1 LALGLSSVC
10 HTLTLHSL
18 RLFRYSIV
26 SVDGTM
32 KPFRANFK
40 DAWSRL
46 TWPDLVST
54 AVAAGGLMAAIL
66 GFNGGFFSF
75 LKYLAV
81 LAGVYLLFRLFGW
94 WRNRLLWSLRNR
106 LIVAY
111 LFIAVVPILLIVA
124 LVLIAGRVLYSQLG
138 AYLLHEDIQ
147 DRIEM
152 IADISEHIAI
162 ADGTLPR
169 GITQDESERILAAQ
183 SHAVHDRE
191 LPGLSISFSDDTIL
205 LKRLPPSGKRAFA
218 GLLQQGDSLSLTA
231 LRAIPGS
238 RGERIVMLRV
248 PVTPEF
254 LNTVAPDLGAIQL
267 NLMERYT
274 GGSPQGVI
282 YPSGEEQYKVAKP
295 IVARNR
301 VLQDAMFWIDPP
313 VRVVSSLDSF
323 FVAPDGSVELH
334 RPVLAVFN
342 ARPSRLNAR
351 IFTSLGE
358 LRDSYLL
365 LLILVGIV
373 FLLIEAA
380 ALATGIV
387 LTRRITRAVADLYR
401 GTQYVQAMD
410 FSHRVQIELRDQ
422 LGELGESF
430 NKMTGSIANLV
441 EEENKRRRLE
451 NEISIAREVQN
462 QLFPSTL
469 PSVPGVEI
477 EAICKA
483 ARSVS
488 GDYYDFIQL
497 SPTHI
502 AIAIADIS
510 GKGISAALL
519 MASLQAALRSQML
532 SEGSQRL
539 SMAELVSRLNKH
551 LVRNTGD
558 DRFATFFIAI
568 YDSATRTLRYTNAG
582 HLPAFLICN
591 GNAEQLDKGGMVLG
605 VVEDYLYEEGSLT
618 VGSGALLIGY
628 SDGLIEPENVYGEE
642 FGIRRLQE
650 AAVRLQGAAPLM
662 VAESLMAAAEEWAG
676 TPEQA
681 DDMTVIVARLR

>member
-1 LALGLSSVC
+1 V
-10 HTLTLHSL
+10 
-18 RLFRYSIV
+18 
-26 SVDGTM
+26 
-32 KPFRANFK
+32 
-40 DAWSRL
+40 
-46 TWPDLVST
+46 
-54 AVAAGGLMAAIL
+54 
-66 GFNGGFFSF
+66 
-75 LKYLAV
+75 
-81 LAGVYLLFRLFGW
+81 
-94 WRNRLLWSLRNR
+94 
-106 LIVAY
+106 
-111 LFIAVVPILLIVA
+111 
-124 LVLIAGRVLYSQLG
+124 
-138 AYLLHEDIQ
+138 E
-147 DRIEM
+147 
-152 IADISEHIAI
+152 
-162 ADGTLPR
+162 
-169 GITQDESERILAAQ
+169 
-183 SHAVHDRE
+183 
-191 LPGLSISFSDDTIL
+191 PG
-205 LKRLPPSGKRAFA
+205 
-218 GLLQQGDSLSLTA
+218 
-231 LRAIPGS
+231 
-238 RGERIVMLRV
+238 
-248 PVTPEF
+248 
-254 LNTVAPDLGAIQL
+254 
-267 NLMERYT
+267 
-274 GGSPQGVI
+274 
-282 YPSGEEQYKVAKP
+282 
-295 IVARNR
+295 
-301 VLQDAMFWIDPP
+301 
-313 VRVVSSLDSF
+313 
-323 FVAPDGSVELH
+323 
-334 RPVLAVFN
+334 RPVFAASN

-358 LRDSYLL
+358 LRDSYLIFFI
-365 LLILVGIV
+365 LIGIV
-373 FLLIEAA
+373 FLLVEAA
-380 ALATGIV
+380 AFATGIV

-410 FSHRVQIELRDQ
+410 FSHRVQIERRDQ
-422 LGELGESF
+422 LGELAESF
-430 NKMTGSIANLV
+430 NRMTSSISQLI

-532 SEGSQRL
+532 TEGSQSL
-539 SMAELVSRLNKH
+539 SMAELVTRLNKH

-582 HLPAFLICN
+582 HLPAFLICKDSSL
-591 GNAEQLDKGGMVLG
+591 QLDKGGMVLG
-605 VVEDYLYEEGSLT
+605 VMEDYVYEEGSLT
-618 VGSGALLIGY
+618 VGLDSLLIGY

-650 AAVRLQGAAPLM
+650 TAVRLQGAAPLM

-676 TPEQA
+676 SPEQA

>member
-1 LALGLSSVC
+1 MTPLGANLKEVWNRLSW
-10 HTLTLHSL
+10 L
-18 RLFRYSIV
+18 
-26 SVDGTM
+26 
-32 KPFRANFK
+32 
-40 DAWSRL
+40 
-46 TWPDLVST
+46 DLVST
-54 AVAAGGLMAAIL
+54 LVAVGGLVLAIL
-66 GFNGGFFSF
+66 GFDAGPSNF

-81 LAGVYLLFRLFGW
+81 LAGIYLLFRLIGW

-111 LFIAVVPILLIVA
+111 LFIAVVPILLIVT
-124 LVLIAGRVLYSQLG
+124 LVLLAGRILYSQLG
-138 AYLLHEDIQ
+138 AYLLYEDIHQ
-147 DRIEM
+147 RIEM
-152 IADISEHIAI
+152 IADIAEHIAV
-162 ADGTLPR
+162 AHGTLPA
-169 GITQDESERILAAQ
+169 GVTQADTERILAAQ
-183 SHAVHDRE
+183 SRAVHDRE
-191 LPGLSISFSDDTIL
+191 LTGLSITFSEDTAL
-205 LKRLPPSGKRAFA
+205 LRKVAPSGKKSFA
-218 GLLQQGDSLSLTA
+218 GLLQQGDSLSLTS

-238 RGERIVMLRV
+238 KGERVVTLRV

-254 LNTVAPDLGAIQL
+254 LSTIAPDLGAIQL
-267 NLMERYT
+267 NLMERYL
-274 GGSPQGVI
+274 GSAQQGVI
-282 YPSGEEQYKVAKP
+282 YSSGGEQYRTAGR

-301 VLQDAMFWIDPP
+301 VLQGGIFWIDTP
-313 VRVVSSLDSF
+313 VNVVSRLDSV
-323 FVAPDGSVELH
+323 FVARDGRVDLS

-342 ARPSRLNAR
+342 ARPSRLNGR

-365 LLILVGIV
+365 LFILVGIV

-380 ALATGIV
+380 ALITGIV

-401 GTQYVQAMD
+401 GTLYVQGMD
-410 FSHRVQIELRDQ
+410 FSHRVQIERRDQ
-422 LGELGESF
+422 LGELGQSF
-430 NKMTGSIANLV
+430 NEMTGSISGLI
-441 EEENKRRRLE
+441 EEQNKRQRLE

-497 SPTHI
+497 SPTHV

-532 SEGSQRL
+532 TEGSERL
-539 SMAELVSRLNKH
+539 STAELVSRLNKH

-582 HLPAFLICN
+582 HLPSFLVCH
-591 GNAEQLDKGGMVLG
+591 GTSEHLDKGGMVLG
-605 VVEDYLYEEGSLT
+605 VMEDYAYEEGLLT
-618 VGSGALLIGY
+618 VGPDSLLIGY

-642 FGIRRLQE
+642 FGIRRLE
-650 AAVRLQGAAPLM
+650 ETAVRLQGAVPLM

>member
-1 LALGLSSVC
+1 M
-10 HTLTLHSL
+10 T
-18 RLFRYSIV
+18 
-26 SVDGTM
+26 
-32 KPFRANFK
+32 PFRANFK
-40 DAWSRL
+40 EVWNRL
-46 TWPDLVST
+46 TWADLTSA
-54 AVAAGGLMAAIL
+54 AVLIAGLVAGIFE
-66 GFNGGFFSF
+66 FNGKFYGF

-81 LAGVYLLFRLFGW
+81 LAGLYLLFRFVGW

-111 LFIAVVPILLIVA
+111 LFIAAVPILSIVT
-124 LVLIAGRVLYSQLG
+124 LVILAARILYSQLG
-138 AYLLHEDIQ
+138 AYLLYEDIHK
-147 DRIEM
+147 RIDM
-152 IADISEHIAI
+152 LADISEHIAI
-162 ADGTLPR
+162 AHQTLPPSVS
-169 GITQDESERILAAQ
+169 DAESERILAAQ

-191 LPGLSISFSDDTIL
+191 LPGLKIGFSNDRTLSQKIIPAG
-205 LKRLPPSGKRAFA
+205 RSSFA
-218 GLLQQGDSLSLTA
+218 GLLQEGDSLSMVS
-231 LRAIPGS
+231 LRVIPD
-238 RGERIVMLRV
+238 RRAERIVTLRV
-248 PVTPEF
+248 AVTPDF
-254 LNTVAPDLGAIQL
+254 LSTVAPDLGNIQL
-267 NLMERYT
+267 NMMEPDA
-274 GGSPQGVI
+274 GGTQQGLK
-282 YPSGEEQYKVAKP
+282 YKSGDTQYVVAKK
-295 IVARNR
+295 IVASNR
-301 VLQDAMFWIDPP
+301 TLQRAMLWIDSA
-313 VRVVSSLDSF
+313 VDVVSRLDS
-323 FVAPDGSVELH
+323 VYVGKDGLVEQA
-334 RPVLAVFN
+334 RPVFAASN
-342 ARPSRLNAR
+342 ARPSRLNGR

-358 LRDSYLL
+358 LRDSYIIFFVLL
-365 LLILVGIV
+365 GIV
-373 FLLIEAA
+373 FVLVEAA
-380 ALATGIV
+380 AFATGIV

-410 FSHRVQIELRDQ
+410 FSHRVQIERRDQ

-430 NKMTGSIANLV
+430 NRMTGSISQLI

-532 SEGSQRL
+532 YEGSEHL
-539 SMAELVSRLNKH
+539 NMAELVSRLNKH

-558 DRFATFFIAI
+558 DRFATFFIAV

-582 HLPAFLICN
+582 HLPAFLICKN
-591 GNAEQLDKGGMVLG
+591 SSELLDKGGMVLG
-605 VVEDYLYEEGSLT
+605 VVEDYAYEEGILT
-618 VGSGALLIGY
+618 VSPDSLLIGY

-642 FGIRRLQE
+642 FGIRRLRE
-650 AAVRLQGAAPLM
+650 AAVHIQGAAPLM

>member
-1 LALGLSSVC
+1 M
-10 HTLTLHSL
+10 TT
-18 RLFRYSIV
+18 
-26 SVDGTM
+26 
-32 KPFRANFK
+32 FRANLK
-40 DAWSRL
+40 DVWSRL

-54 AVAAGGLMAAIL
+54 AVAAGGLMAAIF
-66 GFNGGFFSF
+66 GFSGGFFSF

-81 LAGVYLLFRLFGW
+81 LAGVYLLFRLIGW

-111 LFIAVVPILLIVA
+111 LFIAAVPILSIVT
-124 LVLIAGRVLYSQLG
+124 LVVLAGRILYSQLG
-138 AYLLHEDIQ
+138 AYLLYEDIHQ
-147 DRIEM
+147 RINM

-162 ADGTLPR
+162 AHQTLPPSVTE
-169 GITQDESERILAAQ
+169 GESERILAAQ
-183 SHAVHDRE
+183 SHVVHDRE
-191 LPGLSISFSDDTIL
+191 LPGLSISFSKDQTLSRKLI
-205 LKRLPPSGKRAFA
+205 PAGKLSFA
-218 GLLQQGDSLSLTA
+218 GLLQEGDALSVVSL
-231 LRAIPGS
+231 RVIPN
-238 RGERIVMLRV
+238 RKGERVVTLRV

-254 LNTVAPDLGAIQL
+254 LSTVAPDLGSIQL
-267 NLMERYT
+267 NLMERYM
-274 GGSPQGVI
+274 GGTQQGLK
-282 YPSGEEQYKVAKP
+282 YKSGDTEYVVARP

-301 VLQDAMFWIDPP
+301 TLQDPMLWIDAPVDVVARLDSVYVGRDGEVEP
-313 VRVVSSLDSF
+313 VR
-323 FVAPDGSVELH
+323 
-334 RPVLAVFN
+334 PVFAASN
-342 ARPSRLNAR
+342 ARPTRLNAR

-358 LRDSYLL
+358 LRGSYLIFFFL
-365 LLILVGIV
+365 LGIV
-373 FLLIEAA
+373 FVVIEAA
-380 ALATGIV
+380 AFATGIV

-410 FSHRVQIELRDQ
+410 FSHRVQIERRDQ

-430 NKMTGSIANLV
+430 NRMTGSISQLI

-532 SEGSQRL
+532 SEGSERL

-558 DRFATFFIAI
+558 DRFATFFIAV
-568 YDSATRTLRYTNAG
+568 YDSNARTLRYTNAG

-591 GNAEQLDKGGMVLG
+591 GTSEQLDKGGMVLG
-605 VVEDYLYEEGSLT
+605 VVEDYVYEEGSLT
-618 VGSGALLIGY
+618 VEPESLLIGY

-650 AAVRLQGAAPLM
+650 AAVRVQGAAPLM
-662 VAESLMAAAEEWAG
+662 VAESLMAAVEEWAG

>member
-1 LALGLSSVC
+1 MTPL
-10 HTLTLHSL
+10 
-18 RLFRYSIV
+18 
-26 SVDGTM
+26 
-32 KPFRANFK
+32 RANLK
-40 DAWSRL
+40 EIWSRL
-46 TWPDLVST
+46 AWPDVAST
-54 AVAAGGLMAAIL
+54 VVVVAGLLAAVFEFKGGL
-66 GFNGGFFSF
+66 FSF

-81 LAGVYLLFRLFGW
+81 LAGVYLLFRLIGW

-111 LFIAVVPILLIVA
+111 LFIAAVPILSIVT
-124 LVLIAGRVLYSQLG
+124 LVVLAARILYSQLG
-138 AYLLHEDIQ
+138 AYLLYEDIHQ
-147 DRIEM
+147 RIGM
-152 IADISEHIAI
+152 TADISEHIAI
-162 ADGTLPR
+162 AHQTLPPSV
-169 GITQDESERILAAQ
+169 TEADSERILAAQ

-191 LPGLSISFSDDTIL
+191 LPGMSIVFSNDQKLSRKVI
-205 LKRLPPSGKRAFA
+205 PAGKRSFA
-218 GLLQQGDSLSLTA
+218 GLLQEGDALSIVSL
-231 LRAIPGS
+231 RVIPD
-238 RGERIVMLRV
+238 RKGERLVTLRV
-248 PVTPEF
+248 PVNPEF
-254 LNTVAPDLGAIQL
+254 LSTVAPDLGSIQL

-274 GGSPQGVI
+274 GGPQPAL
-282 YPSGEEQYKVAKP
+282 YKSGDAQYIAARR

-301 VLQDAMFWIDPP
+301 TLQDAMFWIDSP
-313 VRVVSSLDSF
+313 VDVVSRLDS
-323 FVAPDGSVELH
+323 VYVGSDGRVEPG
-334 RPVLAVFN
+334 RPVFAASN

-358 LRDSYLL
+358 LRDSYLIFFI
-365 LLILVGIV
+365 LIGIV
-373 FLLIEAA
+373 FLLVEAA
-380 ALATGIV
+380 AFATGIV

-410 FSHRVQIELRDQ
+410 FSHRVQIERRDQ
-422 LGELGESF
+422 LGELAESF
-430 NKMTGSIANLV
+430 NRMTSSISQLI

-532 SEGSQRL
+532 TEGSQSL
-539 SMAELVSRLNKH
+539 SMAELVTRLNKH

-582 HLPAFLICN
+582 HLPAFLICKN
-591 GNAEQLDKGGMVLG
+591 SSLQLDKGGMVLG
-605 VVEDYLYEEGSLT
+605 VMEDYVYEEGSLT
-618 VGSGALLIGY
+618 VGPDSLLIGY

-650 AAVRLQGAAPLM
+650 TAVRLQGAAPLM

>member
-1 LALGLSSVC
+1 M
-10 HTLTLHSL
+10 TSL
-18 RLFRYSIV
+18 RATL
-26 SVDGTM
+26 
-32 KPFRANFK
+32 KE
-40 DAWSRL
+40 AWSRL
-46 TWPDLVST
+46 RWSDLVSM
-54 AVAAGGLMAAIL
+54 AVVAAGLLAGIFE
-66 GFNGGFFSF
+66 FNGGFFNF

-81 LAGVYLLFRLFGW
+81 LAGVFLFVRFIGW
-94 WRNRLLWSLRNR
+94 WRTRLLWSLRNR

-111 LFIAVVPILLIVA
+111 LFIAAVPILSIVSLA
-124 LVLIAGRVLYSQLG
+124 VLAARILYSQLG
-138 AYLLHEDIQ
+138 AYLLYEDIHQ
-147 DRIEM
+147 RITM
-152 IADISEHIAI
+152 LADISEHIAI
-162 ADGTLPR
+162 AHQTLPPSVK
-169 GITQDESERILAAQ
+169 DKDSERILEAQ

-191 LPGLSISFSDDTIL
+191 LPGLRIGFSNDQKLSQKIIP
-205 LKRLPPSGKRAFA
+205 KGKRAFA
-218 GLLQQGDSLSLTA
+218 GLLQEGEKL
-231 LRAIPGS
+231 AIVGMRIIPD
-238 RGERIVMLRV
+238 RKGERVVTLRV
-248 PVTPEF
+248 PVTPDF
-254 LNTVAPDLGAIQL
+254 LSTVAPDLGAVQL
-267 NLMERYT
+267 NLMERDTGASQSGLKYT
-274 GGSPQGVI
+274 
-282 YPSGEEQYKVAKP
+282 SGDTQYVAAKP
-295 IVARNR
+295 IVASNR
-301 VLQDAMFWIDPP
+301 TLQKPMFWIDGSVDVVSRLDSAYVGPDGKFEP
-313 VRVVSSLDSF
+313 VRPVFAVS
-323 FVAPDGSVELH
+323 
-334 RPVLAVFN
+334 N
-342 ARPSRLNAR
+342 ARPSRLNGR

-358 LRDSYLL
+358 LRDSYLIFFV
-365 LLILVGIV
+365 LILIV
-373 FLLIEAA
+373 FVLVETAA
-380 ALATGIV
+380 FATGIV

-410 FSHRVQIELRDQ
+410 FSHRVQIERRDQ
-422 LGELGESF
+422 LGELAESF
-430 NKMTGSIANLV
+430 NRMTGSIAELI

-532 SEGSQRL
+532 MEGSESL
-539 SMAELVSRLNKH
+539 GMAELVTRLNKH

-582 HLPAFLICN
+582 HLPAFLICKN
-591 GNAEQLDKGGMVLG
+591 SSLQLDKGGMVLG
-605 VVEDYLYEEGSLT
+605 VLEDYVYEEGSLT
-618 VGSGALLIGY
+618 VGPDSLLIGY

-650 AAVRLQGAAPLM
+650 TAVRLQGAAPLM

>member
-1 LALGLSSVC
+1 
-10 HTLTLHSL
+10 
-18 RLFRYSIV
+18 
-26 SVDGTM
+26 
-32 KPFRANFK
+32 
-40 DAWSRL
+40 
-46 TWPDLVST
+46 
-54 AVAAGGLMAAIL
+54 MA
-66 GFNGGFFSF
+66 
-75 LKYLAV
+75 
-81 LAGVYLLFRLFGW
+81 R
-94 WRNRLLWSLRNR
+94 
-106 LIVAY
+106 
-111 LFIAVVPILLIVA
+111 
-124 LVLIAGRVLYSQLG
+124 
-138 AYLLHEDIQ
+138 
-147 DRIEM
+147 
-152 IADISEHIAI
+152 
-162 ADGTLPR
+162 
-169 GITQDESERILAAQ
+169 
-183 SHAVHDRE
+183 
-191 LPGLSISFSDDTIL
+191 
-205 LKRLPPSGKRAFA
+205 
-218 GLLQQGDSLSLTA
+218 
-231 LRAIPGS
+231 
-238 RGERIVMLRV
+238 
-248 PVTPEF
+248 
-254 LNTVAPDLGAIQL
+254 
-267 NLMERYT
+267 
-274 GGSPQGVI
+274 
-282 YPSGEEQYKVAKP
+282 P

-313 VRVVSSLDSF
+313 VSIVSSLDSV
-323 FVAPDGSVELH
+323 FVAQDGKVELH
-334 RPVLAVFN
+334 RPVLVVFN
-342 ARPSRLNAR
+342 ARPSHLNGR

-358 LRDSYLL
+358 LRGSYLTYF
-365 LLILVGIV
+365 ILVGIV
-373 FLLIEAA
+373 FLLIVAA
-380 ALATGIV
+380 AFTTGIV
-387 LTRRITRAVADLYR
+387 LARRITRAVADLYR
-401 GTQYVQAMD
+401 GTQYVQAGD
-410 FSHRVQIELRDQ
+410 FSHRVQIERRDQ
-422 LGELGESF
+422 LGELAESF
-430 NKMTGSIANLV
+430 NKMTSSIGTLI
-441 EEENKRRRLE
+441 EEQNKRQRLE

-532 SEGSQRL
+532 TEGSESL

-582 HLPAFLICN
+582 HLPAFLICK
-591 GNAEQLDKGGMVLG
+591 GSSELLDKGGMVLG
-605 VVEDYLYEEGSLT
+605 VMEDYVYEEGALT
-618 VGSGALLIGY
+618 VGPDALLIGY

-650 AAVRLQGAAPLM
+650 AAVHVQGAAPLM

>member
-1 LALGLSSVC
+1 MTPLRASLIEVWKRLSW
-10 HTLTLHSL
+10 L
-18 RLFRYSIV
+18 
-26 SVDGTM
+26 
-32 KPFRANFK
+32 
-40 DAWSRL
+40 
-46 TWPDLVST
+46 DLVCT
-54 AVAAGGLMAAIL
+54 AVAAGGSLAVL
-66 GFNGGFFSF
+66 FGLHGGFFSF

-81 LAGVYLLFRLFGW
+81 LASVFLLFRLIGW

-111 LFIAVVPILLIVA
+111 LFIAFVPILLIVT
-124 LVLIAGRVLYSQLG
+124 LVFLAGRILYSQLG
-138 AYLLHEDIQ
+138 AYLLHEDIHN
-147 DRIEM
+147 RIEM

-162 ADGTLPR
+162 AHKLLPASV
-169 GITQDESERILAAQ
+169 TQEESERVLAAQ

-191 LPGLSISFSDDTIL
+191 LLGLSISFSNDTSL
-205 LKRLPPSGKRAFA
+205 LRKVTPAGRRSFA
-218 GLLQQGDSLSLTA
+218 GLLQQGDALSLTS
-231 LRAIPGS
+231 LRAILD
-238 RGERIVMLRV
+238 RKGERVVTLRV
-248 PVTPEF
+248 PVTPDF
-254 LNTVAPDLGAIQL
+254 LSTVAPDLGAIQL
-267 NLMERYT
+267 NLMERFT
-274 GGSPQGVI
+274 GGTPEGVI
-282 YPSGEEQYKVAKP
+282 YPSGDERYKVARP

-313 VRVVSSLDSF
+313 VSIVSSLDSV
-323 FVAPDGSVELH
+323 FVAQDGKVELH
-334 RPVLAVFN
+334 RPVLVVFN
-342 ARPSRLNAR
+342 ARPSHLNGR

-358 LRDSYLL
+358 LRGSYLTYF
-365 LLILVGIV
+365 ILVGIV
-373 FLLIEAA
+373 FLLIVAA
-380 ALATGIV
+380 AFTTGIV
-387 LTRRITRAVADLYR
+387 LARRITRAVADLYR
-401 GTQYVQAMD
+401 GTQYVQAGD
-410 FSHRVQIELRDQ
+410 FSHRVQIERRDQ
-422 LGELGESF
+422 LGELAESF
-430 NKMTGSIANLV
+430 NKMTASIGELIEV
-441 EEENKRRRLE
+441 ENKRQRLE

-532 SEGSQRL
+532 TEGSECL

-582 HLPAFLICN
+582 HLPAFLICK
-591 GNAEQLDKGGMVLG
+591 GGSELLDKGGMVLG
-605 VVEDYLYEEGSLT
+605 VMEDYVYEEGALS
-618 VGSGALLIGY
+618 VGPDSLLIGY

-650 AAVRLQGAAPLM
+650 AAVHVQGAAPLM

>member
-1 LALGLSSVC
+1 M
-10 HTLTLHSL
+10 T
-18 RLFRYSIV
+18 
-26 SVDGTM
+26 
-32 KPFRANFK
+32 PFRANLK
-40 DAWSRL
+40 EVWSRL
-46 TWPDLVST
+46 TWPDLISA
-54 AVAAGGLMAAIL
+54 AVATAGLLASIFDLRGGL
-66 GFNGGFFSF
+66 FSF

-81 LAGVYLLFRLFGW
+81 VASVYLLVRLIGW

-111 LFIAVVPILLIVA
+111 LFIAFVPILLIVA
-124 LVLIAGRVLYSQLG
+124 LVLLAGRILYSQMG
-138 AYLLHEDIQ
+138 AYLLHEDIHN
-147 DRIEM
+147 RIEM

-162 ADGTLPR
+162 AHETLPA
-169 GITQDESERILAAQ
+169 GITMQESERILAAQ

-191 LPGLSISFSDDTIL
+191 LPGLEISFSGETAL
-205 LKRLPPSGKRAFA
+205 LNRIASGKKSYA
-218 GLLQQGDSLSLTA
+218 GLLQRGDTLSLTS
-231 LRAIPGS
+231 LRVIPD
-238 RGERIVMLRV
+238 RKGERLVTLRV
-248 PVTPEF
+248 PVTPDF
-254 LNTVAPDLGAIQL
+254 LSTVAPDLGAIQL

-274 GGSPQGVI
+274 GGALQGVI
-282 YPSGEEQYKVAKP
+282 YPSGDEQYRVAKP
-295 IVARNR
+295 IVAQNR
-301 VLQDAMFWIDPP
+301 VLQQAMFWIDPP
-313 VRVVSSLDSF
+313 VSIVSSLDSVF
-323 FVAPDGSVELH
+323 TARDGRVELH

-342 ARPSRLNAR
+342 ARPSRLTLR

-373 FLLIEAA
+373 FLFIEVAA
-380 ALATGIV
+380 FVTGFV
-387 LTRRITRAVADLYR
+387 LTRRITRAVADLY
-401 GTQYVQAMD
+401 GAMQYVQKGD
-410 FSHRVQIELRDQ
+410 FSHRVQIEHNDQ
-422 LGELGESF
+422 LGELAESF
-430 NKMTGSIANLV
+430 NKMTASVGELIEV
-441 EEENKRRRLE
+441 ENKRRRLE

-519 MASLQAALRSQML
+519 MASLQAALRSQL
-532 SEGSQRL
+532 LVEGSERL
-539 SMAELVSRLNKH
+539 SMVELVSRLNKH

-558 DRFATFFIAI
+558 DRFATFFIAV

-582 HLPAFLICN
+582 HLPAFLIC
-591 GNAEQLDKGGMVLG
+591 GGASHQLDVGGMVLG
-605 VVEDYLYEEGSLT
+605 VVEDYIYEEGSLT
-618 VGSGALLIGY
+618 VNPDSLLIGY

-650 AAVRLQGAAPLM
+650 AAIHVQGATPIM
-662 VAESLMAAAEEWAG
+662 VAESLMASAEEWAG

>member
-1 LALGLSSVC
+1 
-10 HTLTLHSL
+10 
-18 RLFRYSIV
+18 
-26 SVDGTM
+26 M
-32 KPFRANFK
+32 KPFRANLK
-40 DAWSRL
+40 EVWSRL
-46 TWPDLVST
+46 SRLDLAST
-54 AVAAGGLMAAIL
+54 AVAAGGLIL
-66 GFNGGFFSF
+66 ALLGINGGPANF

-81 LAGVYLLFRLFGW
+81 LAGVYLLFRLIGW
-94 WRNRLLWSLRNR
+94 WRNKLLWSLRNR

-111 LFIAVVPILLIVA
+111 LFIAFVPILLIVA
-124 LVLIAGRVLYSQLG
+124 LVLLAGRILYSQLG
-138 AYLLHEDIQ
+138 AYLLHEDINN
-147 DRIEM
+147 RIEM
-152 IADISEHIAI
+152 ISDIAEHIAI
-162 ADGTLPR
+162 AHQTLPT
-169 GITQDESERILAAQ
+169 GITEHESESILASQ
-183 SHAVHDRE
+183 SRAVHDRE
-191 LPGLSISFSDDTIL
+191 LPGLRISFSDDVSL
-205 LKRLPPSGKRAFA
+205 LRGISSGDKKKFA
-218 GLLQQGDSLSLTA
+218 GLLQQGDSVSLTS
-231 LRAIPGS
+231 LRSIPD
-238 RGERIVMLRV
+238 RKGERVVTLRV
-248 PVTPEF
+248 PVTPDF

-267 NLMERYT
+267 NLMEPYT
-274 GGSPQGVI
+274 GGVQQGVI
-282 YPSGEEQYKVAKP
+282 YTSGGEQYKVANR

-301 VLQDAMFWIDPP
+301 ALQSSMFWLDTT
-313 VRVVSSLDSF
+313 VDVVSSLNSAY
-323 FVAPDGSVELH
+323 VGKDGKVELL

-342 ARPSRLNAR
+342 ARPSRLTGR

-365 LLILVGIV
+365 LLIIIGII
-373 FLLIEAA
+373 FLLIEVAA
-380 ALATGIV
+380 FVTGFV

-401 GTQYVQAMD
+401 GTQYVQARD
-410 FSHRVQIELRDQ
+410 YSHRVPIERRDQ
-422 LGELGESF
+422 LGELADSF
-430 NKMTGSIANLV
+430 NKMTGSISDLI
-441 EEENKRRRLE
+441 EEETKRRRLE

-497 SPTHI
+497 SPTHV

-532 SEGSQRL
+532 TEGTEHL
-539 SMAELVSRLNKH
+539 STAELVARLNKH

-558 DRFATFFIAI
+558 DRFATFFIAV

-582 HLPAFLICN
+582 HLPAFLICH
-591 GNAEQLDKGGMVLG
+591 GSAVLLDKGGMVLG
-605 VVEDYLYEEGSLT
+605 VVDDYDYEEGSLE
-618 VGSGALLIGY
+618 VGQEALLIGY
-628 SDGLIEPENVYGEE
+628 SDGLVEPENVYGEE
-642 FGIRRLQE
+642 FGIRRLRE